1 MSIDKNQKA
10 YIRIDG
16 SGRDVAGSLLLR
28 NKMPGNGKWR
38 EVVAYQCCN
47 FTTTTTTTQAV
58 VIVSGQSGN
67 LNGTNSEICNAIG
80 QVYGTIYMSLATPN
94 VIAVG
99 DTLYTDAAGT
109 TPSVGSAG
117 TWKVLVTPNLTYYA
131 AEWDANG
138 VVVNV
143 SLC

>member
-47 FTTTTTTTQAV
+47 FTTSTTSTTTTQAV
-58 VIVSGQSGN
+58 VIVSGQVGN
-67 LNGTNSEICNAIG
+67 LTGTDNNICQAIG
-80 QVYGTIYMSLATPN
+80 QQFSPIYMSLATPN

-109 TPSVGSAG
+109 TPSVGAAG
-117 TWKVLVTPNLTYYA
+117 AWKCLKTPDTTQYA

-138 VVVNV
+138 VIT
-143 SLC
+143 SL

>member
-47 FTTTTTTTQAV
+47 
-58 VIVSGQSGN
+58 
-67 LNGTNSEICNAIG
+67 
-80 QVYGTIYMSLATPN
+80 MSLATPN